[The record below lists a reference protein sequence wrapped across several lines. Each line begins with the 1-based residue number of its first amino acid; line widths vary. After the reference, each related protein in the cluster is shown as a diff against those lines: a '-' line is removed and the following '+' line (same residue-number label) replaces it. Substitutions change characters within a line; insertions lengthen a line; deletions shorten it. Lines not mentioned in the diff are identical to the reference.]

1 MVFATGHRVSLEIR
15 DSLRALGGNRFTVRE
30 RKEAGLEVGEAGG
43 CLLSVDLSQAFD
55 RVNRAKLDRA
65 LSEHQVGSNLRST
78 ITAIHEEAAYQ
89 VRDRYHA
96 TKITTTQGIRQ
107 GCRLAPAL
115 WAILSSQV
123 LWDLTPA
130 GSTPMQLPWTL
141 FADDHLGHWTLRTI
155 HDGGRHLRGPPVVG
169 TSQAKCGLHVV
180 SSDTSDC
187 GLCLSQQCKPECLA
201 DPTA

>member
-1 MVFATGHRVSLEIR
+1 M
-15 DSLRALGGNRFTVRE
+15 
-30 RKEAGLEVGEAGG
+30 
-43 CLLSVDLSQAFD
+43 LSVDLSQAFD
-55 RVNRAKLDRA
+55 RVKLDRA

-155 HDGGRHLRGPPVVG
+155 QDGGRMCKMESAEPRAPHSHEVRRLRDIIARLQCRVSRGHRPCKMDRINLNRRVFPF
-169 TSQAKCGLHVV
+169 QAPAVLLPLK
-180 SSDTSDC
+180 
-187 GLCLSQQCKPECLA
+187 
-201 DPTA
+201 